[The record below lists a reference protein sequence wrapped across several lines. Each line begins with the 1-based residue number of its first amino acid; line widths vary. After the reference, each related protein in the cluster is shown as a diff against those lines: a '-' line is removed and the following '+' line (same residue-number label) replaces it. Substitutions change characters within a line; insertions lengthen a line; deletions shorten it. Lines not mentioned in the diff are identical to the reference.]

1 MTVFESITAQSR
13 ARRLGPLLLAV
24 TAFAAG
30 CGSGHG
36 GPPTGGPVAV
46 TVVTLKGEPVTLQ
59 RELPGRTGAFQ
70 IAEVRPQATGIV
82 RERLFTEGALVR
94 AGQPLFQLDDAIYK
108 ANYQSSTAALARA
121 EAAAEATRNA
131 ASRAAELVKTH
142 LISTQDNDNA
152 QANARQTAAEVAGAR
167 AALESSRVSLAYT
180 RITAPISGRIGRS
193 FVTPGALVTAN
204 QGAPIA
210 TIQQLDPLYVEVS
223 QASSEW
229 LQLKSEIDAGQLK
242 GGGAGTSVVI
252 ILENGQR
259 YAHDGKLQFSDVTV
273 DTGTGSFAIKA
284 LVPNPEGTLLP
295 GMFVRAMLNEGT
307 RPEAILAPQAGVT
320 RDPRGGATALV
331 VGAGNKVEQRTV
343 TLSRE
348 IGNHWLIEAGLKA
361 GDRLIIEGLQKAK
374 PGAEVQPSEA
384 GTTPA
389 PPPAAPAR

>member
-121 EAAAEATRNA
+121 EAAAEATRSA

-167 AALESSRVSLAYT
+167 ATLESSRVSLAYT

-229 LQLKSEIDAGQLK
+229 LQLKSEIDAGHLK

>member
-167 AALESSRVSLAYT
+167 ATLESSRVSLAYT

-229 LQLKSEIDAGQLK
+229 LQLKSEIDAGHLK